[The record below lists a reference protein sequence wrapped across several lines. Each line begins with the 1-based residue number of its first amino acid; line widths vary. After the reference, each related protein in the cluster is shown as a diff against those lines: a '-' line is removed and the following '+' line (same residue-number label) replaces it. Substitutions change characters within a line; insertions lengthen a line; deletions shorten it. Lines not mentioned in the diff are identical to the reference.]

1 LISHFLATNHDER
14 NIVSFLEEGLLM
26 KNFEHCN
33 VLKLRGIC
41 FDEDDFPIVIL
52 PCMQN
57 GDLLS
62 YIRDRDNILNI
73 KDLLGFAIGIAKGK
87 RFCFYI

>member
-1 LISHFLATNHDER
+1 LFISVSASSHDEED
-14 NIVSFLEEGLLM
+14 IVSFLEEGLIM
-26 KNFEHCN
+26 KEFDHCN

-41 FDEDDFPIVIL
+41 FGEDNLPIIIL

-62 YIRDRDNILNI
+62 FISDSENMITVRDLEI
-73 KDLLGFAIGIAKGK
+73 FALGIAKGS
-87 RFCFYI
+87 

>member
-1 LISHFLATNHDER
+1 
-14 NIVSFLEEGLLM
+14 M
-26 KNFEHCN
+26 KEFDHCN

-41 FDEDDFPIVIL
+41 FGEDNLPIIIL

-62 YIRDRDNILNI
+62 FISDSENMITVRD
-73 KDLLGFAIGIAKGK
+73 LGVFALGIAKGS
-87 RFCFYI
+87 

>member
-1 LISHFLATNHDER
+1 
-14 NIVSFLEEGLLM
+14 M
-26 KNFEHCN
+26 KEFDHCN

-41 FDEDDFPIVIL
+41 FGEDNLPLIIL

-62 YIRDRDNILNI
+62 FIRDSENMITVRDLEI
-73 KDLLGFAIGIAKGK
+73 FALGIAKGS
-87 RFCFYI
+87 

>member
-1 LISHFLATNHDER
+1 
-14 NIVSFLEEGLLM
+14 M
-26 KNFEHCN
+26 KEFDHCN

-41 FDEDDFPIVIL
+41 FGEDNLPIIIL

-62 YIRDRDNILNI
+62 FIRDSENMITVRDLEI
-73 KDLLGFAIGIAKGK
+73 FALGIAKGS
-87 RFCFYI
+87 

>member
-1 LISHFLATNHDER
+1 
-14 NIVSFLEEGLLM
+14 M
-26 KNFEHCN
+26 KEFDHCN

-41 FDEDDFPIVIL
+41 FGEDNLPIIIL

-62 YIRDRDNILNI
+62 FISNSENMITVRDLEI
-73 KDLLGFAIGIAKGK
+73 FALGIAKGS
-87 RFCFYI
+87 